1 MAAVAR
7 DLDLI
12 ARIFA
17 ALAAVLLI
25 FDSALASRMR
35 AFFLFVRHI
44 DLPSVFVEPT
54 E

>member
-7 DLDLI
+7 YLDLI

-17 ALAAVLLI
+17 PLAAVLLI

-35 AFFLFVRHI
+35 AFFFWSRHI
-44 DLPSVFVEPT
+44 DLPFRVC
-54 E
+54 